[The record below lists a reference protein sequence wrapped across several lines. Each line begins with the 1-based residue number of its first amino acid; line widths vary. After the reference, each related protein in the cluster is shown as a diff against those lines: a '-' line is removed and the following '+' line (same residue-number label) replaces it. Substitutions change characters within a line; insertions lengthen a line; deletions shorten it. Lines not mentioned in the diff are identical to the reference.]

1 MKLKATFIYAFGIFS
16 ANLLS
21 GQISPKIKLIGGA
34 RSIIQNQDISVFDS
48 VPDNKTAKAKAGG
61 YSLIDLGF
69 NIMPNKNTEIL
80 GMIRIKNQY
89 GGFYGGGVTFDVRQM
104 WVKGVLADV
113 LRYQLGDINLK
124 QTPFT
129 FYNHNEDNLVF
140 QNPINQI
147 QQDIVNYESFYK
159 SNTWRQQG
167 LSLDFGLNFAKHIE
181 EVNFNGYLTRLNMT
195 NFGDVPERLFG
206 GGTFDLIANK
216 KLSAQYNLSSV
227 FDVTGTSLDSN
238 SYRNIVNTFGL
249 KYVHNLK
256 NMDLTFKIET
266 GSSHSYFTR
275 DTLSPDLNDYF
286 LNPTIQFDIPKSN
299 ISLTVA
305 YLNVGPDFRSP
316 GAQSKRVDYQ
326 SSLSQF
332 GLYKNEQIDRPIH
345 LVDVFSDDRIYKTSI
360 NTKLMAYHPLINN
373 VLPYGLATFNRNGV
387 YGILNWKNKGK
398 NINVNWIHYML
409 SEIRGQGTKS
419 LKKFTMSQLQLGLDV
434 NKLIK
439 TNNKIK
445 LSTSIVYQQTNRTS
459 DIDFEK
465 VDLNSIQIASG
476 LEWEILPNF
485 DLMLGYTLLQGNG
498 NDQISVRNNYSQVVD
513 FQDYTSNESQT
524 IIAGGLKYN
533 FSNKTYLGLMYQQ
546 YDYKNENHKFNNYQ
560 MNQFS
565 IIYNLLF

>member
-1 MKLKATFIYAFGIFS
+1 
-16 ANLLS
+16 
-21 GQISPKIKLIGGA
+21 
-34 RSIIQNQDISVFDS
+34 
-48 VPDNKTAKAKAGG
+48 
-61 YSLIDLGF
+61 
-69 NIMPNKNTEIL
+69 MPNKNTEIL

-181 EVNFNGYLTRLNMT
+181 EINFNGYLTRLNMT

-206 GGTFDLIANK
+206 GGTFDFIANK

-256 NMDLTFKIET
+256 NIDLTFKIET

-275 DTLSPDLNDYF
+275 DTLSPDLNDFF
-286 LNPTIQFDIPKSN
+286 LNPTLQFEIPKSN

-419 LKKFTMSQLQLGLDV
+419 LKKYTMSQLQLGLDV

-524 IIAGGLKYN
+524 IFAGGLKYN

-546 YDYKNENHKFNNYQ
+546 YDYKNENYKFNNYT